1 MGCYYSTE
9 ETDHVIKDVEELSSN
24 EVAFLTQYK
33 MKVYISTDIDYVM
46 TTIDMIA
53 NEFKAR
59 YNKEIPEKVLYD
71 IYAIK

>member
-1 MGCYYSTE
+1 MGCCQSAK
-9 ETDHVIKDVEELSSN
+9 ETDHDIKDVEELSNN

-33 MKVYISTDIDYVM
+33 MKVYLSTDIDYVM

-53 NEFKAR
+53 NDFKAR